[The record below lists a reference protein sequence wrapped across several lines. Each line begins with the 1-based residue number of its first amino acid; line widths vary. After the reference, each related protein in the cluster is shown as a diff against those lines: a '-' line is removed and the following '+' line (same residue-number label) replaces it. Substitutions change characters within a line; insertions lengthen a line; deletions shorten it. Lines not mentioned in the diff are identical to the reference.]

1 MKPNFL
7 TGTFATAV
15 ILCVAAEASQ
25 TVTVTTDVED
35 QACERVFE
43 AEDTVS
49 VPIYVSSE
57 GAAAIFGV
65 DFTAA
70 VTTDAVRISSVSFN
84 PVFSRT
90 MGRSETALPAEH
102 YHAVRVQPLHSI
114 DHDLGTDGELV
125 HFATVELEVLQAE
138 HFEAALQISAQCAL
152 VGAVPESTTVLGV
165 ESSSRTPRSGRIDI
179 INTRPIPVWTDE
191 EATLTFHVR
200 SVGGDE
206 PVTVLAPNTTYELHY
221 QASYDRLNDYMLSA
235 LAASADQGLAAASP
249 PTEGDWSPP
258 VRFDIDDVPSD
269 AAWARN
275 WDGEGNLLTNI
286 VYDFW
291 LDTDRYAGPEEHLCN
306 FTTGS
311 AGELKLD
318 LFMSWFDV
326 EAYHAAWMRSQAE
339 FAVQEPPAEDDDGA
353 PDGGSSDS
361 DDESSD
367 E

>member
-7 TGTFATAV
+7 TSTLAAAV
-15 ILCVAAEASQ
+15 ILCAAAEASQ
-25 TVTVTTDVED
+25 TVTVTTDVEA

-57 GAAAIFGV
+57 GEAAIFGV

-70 VTTDAVRISSVSFN
+70 VTTDAVRILSVSFN

-90 MGRSETALPAEH
+90 MGRSETALPAKR
-102 YHAVRVQPLHSI
+102 YHAARVQPLRGI
-114 DHDLGTDGELV
+114 DRTLGTDGEPVL
-125 HFATVELEVLQAE
+125 FATVELEVLQAE
-138 HFEAALQISAQCAL
+138 HFEAALRISAQCAL

-165 ESSSRTPRSGRIDI
+165 ESSGRTPRRGKIDI
-179 INTRPIPVWTDE
+179 INTRPIPVWTQE

-200 SVGGDE
+200 SVGGDA

-235 LAASADQGLAAASP
+235 LATSADQGLTAASP
-249 PTEGDWSPP
+249 PASGDWSPP
-258 VRFDIDDVPSD
+258 VDFGIVDVPSD
-269 AAWARN
+269 AAWTQD
-275 WDGEGNLLTNI
+275 WDGEGNRLTDI

-291 LDTDRYAGPEEHLCN
+291 LNTDRYAGPEEHLCN

-318 LFMSWFDV
+318 LFMFWFDV

-339 FAVQEPPAEDDDGA
+339 FAVQEPSTEDDDGA